1 VTTGALLVLAIKKF
15 MKFAGIVE
23 YDGSDFC
30 GWQRQ
35 SHVPSVQEAVERAIS
50 LVANHEVGIACAGR
64 TDSGVHSLG
73 QVMHFETK
81 AQRELRS
88 WLLGINSN
96 LPRSVVLK
104 SIKLMPEDFHARFS
118 ARSRSYRYIISN
130 QSVRPALLANRAAW
144 EYEPLDA
151 ALMQTGA
158 NYLVGE
164 HDYTSFRALACQAH
178 SPVREILNLSVQRD
192 GALVIIDVTANGFLH
207 HMVRNLAGVL
217 MSIGKSENPPEWA
230 QQVLM
235 KKDRACGGVTAKAQ
249 GLYFMRVQYDSKYQ
263 I

>member
-1 VTTGALLVLAIKKF
+1 

-64 TDSGVHSLG
+64 TDTGVHALG
-73 QVMHFETK
+73 QVMHFETN

-96 LPRSVVLK
+96 LPRSVVLR
-104 SIKLMPEDFHARFS
+104 SIKLMSEDFHARFS
-118 ARSRSYRYIISN
+118 ALSRSYRYIIAN
-130 QSVRPALLANRAAW
+130 EKVCPALLANRAAW
-144 EYEPLDA
+144 EYTPLNA
-151 ALMQTGA
+151 ELMQAGA

-164 HDYTSFRALACQAH
+164 HDYTSFRALACQAK
-178 SPVREILNLSVQRD
+178 SPVRNISHLSVQRE
-192 GALVIIDVTANGFLH
+192 GALVVIDVTANGFLH

-217 MSIGKSENPPEWA
+217 MSIGKNEYPPEWV
-230 QQVLM
+230 QEVLM
-235 KKDRACGGVTAKAQ
+235 RKDRSCGGVTAQAQ
-249 GLYFMRVQYDSKYQ
+249 GLYFMSVEYDPKYQ
-263 I
+263 L